1 MRRSSKT
8 VARLGLVLAATAG
21 GFAGA
26 EAQTRCRIMDPTGT
40 PLNIRETPGGRVVG
54 QLPNGMLVNRA
65 ETVRDGRGRAWVF
78 LHSRETG
85 DPIGWVYREF
95 VACF

>member
-1 MRRSSKT
+1 MRTST
-8 VARLGLVLAATAG
+8 VTAARRGLFLAAMTVG
-21 GFAGA
+21 IAGA

-40 PLNIRETPGGRVVG
+40 PLNVRETPGGRIVG

-65 ETVRDGRGRAWVF
+65 ETVRDARGRAWVF

-85 DPIGWVYREF
+85 DPIGWVFREF